1 MKLSDELLMAYVD
14 GQLDK
19 PQIAVVSSILREDAE
34 LGERVMRLQRSQAYF
49 LDTFGSLVRESMASG
64 PRPRRNNGAKSGG
77 FLQDARVA
85 ACTIGAMIL
94 ALGVSAGFTG
104 AYYSGMTTGGNII
117 TSPMVHIG
125 PANWP
130 EDMAE
135 FHAFFTAETVA
146 VSPDSQTNPEVV
158 KFQLAEF
165 AHLAALPDFSE
176 HGLKFLRGQMLNY
189 RGNKLMQL
197 VYKGKSSSLVALYIT
212 PGGLDMA
219 LTPGLFGDVKTVGWS
234 AKEMRFLIA
243 GDMTHEALSALAAV
257 TQHQFNKS

>member
-19 PQIAVVSSILREDAE
+19 PQMSVVGRILHDDPE
-34 LGERVMRLQRSQAYF
+34 LGERVARFQKSQAYF
-49 LDTFGSLVRESMASG
+49 LDIFGNLVREGMASG
-64 PRPRRNNGAKSGG
+64 PRPRRNKGAKPAGM
-77 FLQDARVA
+77 LQDMRFTA
-85 ACTIGAMIL
+85 ATIGAMIL
-94 ALGVSAGFTG
+94 VLGASAGFTA

-117 TSPMVHIG
+117 TAPMVQLP

-158 KFQLAEF
+158 KFQLADF
-165 AHLAALPDFSE
+165 AHLGTLPDFSA
-176 HGLKFLRGQMLNY
+176 HGLKFLRGQMLHY

-197 VYKGKSSSLVALYIT
+197 IYMGKNTALVALYIT

-219 LTPGLFGDVKTVGWS
+219 MTPGLFGDVKTIGWS
-234 AKEMRFLIA
+234 ANEMRFVLA
-243 GDMTHEALSALAAV
+243 GDMTLDALRALAAV